1 MFSVKGIAR
10 KYRAI
15 TGNFSVK
22 TVFGNPIPS
31 LFSVLEAVAREGHSF
46 SVSECIFGWTASF
59 EQTWTRIIIRIRL
72 NPDAGIPA
80 ATIAT
85 LQNNWRQGIRNIWN
99 NKWAC
104 GGLPTELA
112 SRIIFDVQWVNNNP
126 HHTVRVRV
134 GPAGSNMT
142 TWDTADTG
150 NVAAHEFG
158 HMLGLPDEYIDTDCP
173 ARNPVN
179 TGTVM
184 DNNSN
189 NVPNRMM
196 QRIANNIGTNVVP
209 I

>member
-1 MFSVKGIAR
+1 
-10 KYRAI
+10 
-15 TGNFSVK
+15 
-22 TVFGNPIPS
+22 
-31 LFSVLEAVAREGHSF
+31 
-46 SVSECIFGWTASF
+46 
-59 EQTWTRIIIRIRL
+59 
-72 NPDAGIPA
+72 
-80 ATIAT
+80 
-85 LQNNWRQGIRNIWN
+85 
-99 NKWAC
+99 
-104 GGLPTELA
+104 
-112 SRIIFDVQWVNNNP
+112 
-126 HHTVRVRV
+126 
-134 GPAGSNMT
+134 MT